1 MLKTITVKEWVTSN
15 DPDRKLLD
23 VRTPAEFDKG
33 HIPGAISFPLFS
45 NEERVKVGTLY
56 KQVSPE
62 SALLKGLDF
71 VGPKMSGFI
80 KWAKKISPEK
90 KVCLH
95 CWRGGKRS
103 GSLSWLL
110 SMAGFD
116 VQVIQGGYKAYR
128 QYHRKRLVDQP
139 FQFFVLGG
147 RTGCGKTAILHALAE
162 QEQIIDLE
170 GLAHHKGSAFG
181 ALGEPPQPTVEQFEN
196 NLFHDLE
203 TKNISQRIWIENES
217 KSIGSV
223 FIPQEFW
230 SKMKAAPLINVER
243 SFDERVKILVD
254 VYAGYDLNGLKKSF
268 IGITKRLGGQHV
280 KTALEALGNQDYS
293 TAAAIALG
301 YYDKAYQY
309 MLDNNS
315 SPDILILDVE
325 GLSAAEAA
333 QKVLAQ
339 VVNVP

>member
-1 MLKTITVKEWVTSN
+1 MLKTVTVREWLEEK
-15 DPDRKLLD
+15 DKDRKLLD
-23 VRTPAEFDKG
+23 VRTPAEFEKG

-45 NEERVKVGTLY
+45 DEERVKVGTLY

-62 SALLKGLDF
+62 SALLRGLDF

-80 KWAKKISPEK
+80 KLAHKIAPEK

-110 SMAGFD
+110 SLAGFD
-116 VQVIQGGYKAYR
+116 VQVIEGGYKAYR
-128 QYHRKRLVDQP
+128 QNFRQDIAEKSY
-139 FQFFVLGG
+139 QFYMLGG
-147 RTGCGKTAILHALAE
+147 RTGCGKTAILHAIAQ

-170 GLAHHKGSAFG
+170 GLANHKGSAFG

-196 NLFHDLE
+196 NLFKEL
-203 TKNISQRIWIENES
+203 KNQNLSKRIWLENES
-217 KSIGSV
+217 KSIGRV

-230 SKMKAAPLINVER
+230 AKMKAAPLINVER
-243 SFDERVKILVD
+243 SFDERVQILVE
-254 VYAGYDLNGLKKSF
+254 VYAGYDIVGLKASF
-268 IGITKRLGGQHV
+268 NNITKRLGGQHV
-280 KTALEALGNQDYS
+280 KTALEALDKEDFS
-293 TAAAIALG
+293 TAAAIALR

-309 MLDNNS
+309 MLDNNP

-333 QKVLAQ
+333 NKVLDAA
-339 VVNVP
+339 NNN